1 MSIKKM
7 IKSII
12 PISVWCRFQKRKAE
26 VLLRRYNRIQRN
38 RFLENCSC
46 AWNVTDK
53 ERLRAKM
60 MYYIHRIE
68 KGLSHS
74 DFRAGFGKNALTVLS
89 ASMQEWADLGFSVSD
104 LTYVGGQQVVKA
116 YLNRHKTLHKT
127 LPTFISELFDMDFS
141 MSQSQLMCGV
151 KTITHEEKQNN
162 KQLRFEELFT
172 QRTSI
177 REFSA
182 KNVDMKKIENAVQIA
197 MKTPTVCNRQSFKLT
212 LIRDKKII
220 EEALVLQGGWR
231 GYPAPPLLGL
241 VTVDVRGYVNVEERN
256 EPFIDGGLFGMSLLL
271 CLEAEEIATCPLN
284 TMFSDICEQRLRQ
297 LLKLPEFEEFI
308 MFVAIGEFPE
318 SVLAPKSMRYP
329 AAEVMRVIE

>member
-1 MSIKKM
+1 
-7 IKSII
+7 
-12 PISVWCRFQKRKAE
+12 
-26 VLLRRYNRIQRN
+26 
-38 RFLENCSC
+38 
-46 AWNVTDK
+46 
-53 ERLRAKM
+53 
-60 MYYIHRIE
+60 
-68 KGLSHS
+68 
-74 DFRAGFGKNALTVLS
+74 
-89 ASMQEWADLGFSVSD
+89 MQEWADLGFSVSD